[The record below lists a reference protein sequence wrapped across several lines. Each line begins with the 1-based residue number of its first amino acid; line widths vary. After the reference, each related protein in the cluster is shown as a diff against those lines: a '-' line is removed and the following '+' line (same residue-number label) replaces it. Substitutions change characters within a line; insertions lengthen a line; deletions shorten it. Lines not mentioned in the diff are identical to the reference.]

1 MEFHGGRKRAR
12 MTGIQMVIKQT
23 ILLVGQVF
31 NSVVYKRRLNVL
43 NTLIDDN
50 VKVKEILKEPMLNL
64 DAIDNDYLFGE

>member
-31 NSVVYKRRLNVL
+31 NSVAYKRRLNVL